1 MRLNAVVKIRNVWAA
16 FIVGQRAQSTT
27 QLIKFQYS
35 LFSIQYE
42 NANTARVTQK
52 KKNKNKIH
60 RRPTQKKACFAV
72 CAT

>member
-42 NANTARVTQK
+42 NANIARVTQ

-60 RRPTQKKACFAV
+60 CRPTQKKACFAV